1 MTVVFVITG
10 VILMAAAFLTAYRLL
25 RGPNTLDRVVAVDA
39 LVAIA
44 VGGLAVW
51 AAYSRNSSVIPGIVA
66 LSLIGFVGSVSVV
79 RFRVPDDAGTA
90 PSPPDET
97 PDIAPRNGGLR

>member
-10 VILMAAAFLTAYRLL
+10 VILVTAAFLTAYRLL

-39 LVAIA
+39 LIAIA
-44 VGGLAVW
+44 IGGLAVW
-51 AAYSRNSSVIPGIVA
+51 AAYSRNSSVIPAIVA
-66 LSLIGFVGSVSVV
+66 LSLVGFVGSISVV

-90 PSPPDET
+90 PSAPDET
-97 PDIAPRNGGLR
+97 PDIAPRPGGTR